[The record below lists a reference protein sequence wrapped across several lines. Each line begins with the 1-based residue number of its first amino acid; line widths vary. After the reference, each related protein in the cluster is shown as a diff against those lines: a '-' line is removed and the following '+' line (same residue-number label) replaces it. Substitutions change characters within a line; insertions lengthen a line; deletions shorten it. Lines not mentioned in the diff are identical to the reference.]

1 MEFLFRSF
9 TYLSLGLFGFLLLRY
24 KNSVYSIYMC
34 YLIHELGV
42 FSLVYELS
50 FQFLDTVLGC
60 KRFLFC
66 RSPVYLF
73 FSLIPCFVS
82 YIKNYIIHGHA
93 DLNLCFLLRVFVVL
107 PFKYW
112 CMILFELIFYLV
124 LGRVKFVLFH
134 EYVQWSQ
141 YHVLKNCSFSI

>member
-24 KNSVYSIYMC
+24 KNSVYSVYMC
-34 YLIHELGV
+34 YLIRELGIFFSSVWVV
-42 FSLVYELS
+42 FSVYWYCPWLQKVFILQKS
-50 FQFLDTVLGC
+50 
-60 KRFLFC
+60 
-66 RSPVYLF
+66 SLF

-82 YIKNYIIHGHA
+82 YIKSYITHGHA

-124 LGRVKFVLFH
+124 LGRVKFLLFH